1 MAASCQSVEETVSG
15 ILARR
20 PVLSPVLQAFAP
32 LLAARA
38 ALPEQLKPL
47 LESAGIRLP
56 EMQRERAAQGYP
68 LLAEMSLA
76 GIGTALR
83 TAAETLIPL
92 LAAQDVV
99 RPHEAKLR
107 AFFLDAA
114 QGPEAPV
121 ALAEAVLNET
131 AESAESVGKIAA
143 HLDIP
148 VQVLLFAFSFMLG
161 PVLRALVEL
170 SPHGN
175 GKEAPW
181 NVEGAWRQGYCPVC
195 GSGPSIA
202 YLDRPVFDEKNA
214 FLAGGGGKKH
224 LHCSLCGTDWTFRR
238 GACPFCGEEGAG
250 VMEILKE
257 AGNALGE
264 RLDWC
269 TRCKTYC
276 PAVDLRERDTTPD
289 LDVLALGMLHM
300 DMVAAKKACSPSI
313 PLSGTRFSTSCRGCL
328 AASGHYEVT
337 HETSAHCDMYA
348 VIDRR
353 RGHLG
358 RGWRRQ
364 GSGQAH
370 RAQELGA

>member
-1 MAASCQSVEETVSG
+1 M
-15 ILARR
+15 
-20 PVLSPVLQAFAP
+20 
-32 LLAARA
+32 
-38 ALPEQLKPL
+38 
-47 LESAGIRLP
+47 
-56 EMQRERAAQGYP
+56 
-68 LLAEMSLA
+68 
-76 GIGTALR
+76 
-83 TAAETLIPL
+83 
-92 LAAQDVV
+92 
-99 RPHEAKLR
+99 
-107 AFFLDAA
+107 
-114 QGPEAPV
+114 
-121 ALAEAVLNET
+121 
-131 AESAESVGKIAA
+131 
-143 HLDIP
+143 
-148 VQVLLFAFSFMLG
+148 LLFAFSFMLG

-289 LDVLALGMLHM
+289 LDALALGMLHM
-300 DMVAAKKACSPSI
+300 DMVAAKKGLQPIHPAFWN
-313 PLSGTRFSTSCRGCL
+313 TF
-328 AASGHYEVT
+328 
-337 HETSAHCDMYA
+337 
-348 VIDRR
+348 
-353 RGHLG
+353 
-358 RGWRRQ
+358 
-364 GSGQAH
+364 
-370 RAQELGA
+370 

>member
-1 MAASCQSVEETVSG
+1 MAVSCQSVEETVSG

-38 ALPEQLKPL
+38 ALPAQLKPL
-47 LESAGIRLP
+47 LEAAGVRLP
-56 EMQRERAAQGYP
+56 AMQRERAAQGYP
-68 LLAEMSLA
+68 LLAEVPLA

-83 TAAETLIPL
+83 AAAEAMIPL
-92 LAAQDVV
+92 LAAQEII

-107 AFFLDAA
+107 AFFVDAA

-131 AESAESVGKIAA
+131 AESVEKTAA
-143 HLDIP
+143 HLDVP

-170 SPHGN
+170 SPHGD

-181 NVEGAWRQGYCPVC
+181 NVEGTWRQGYCPVC

-276 PAVDLRERDTTPD
+276 PTVDLRERDTAPD
-289 LDVLALGMLHM
+289 LDALALG
-300 DMVAAKKACSPSI
+300 CSTWIWSRPKRVCSRSI
-313 PLSGTRFSTSCRGCL
+313 PPSGTRFR
-328 AASGHYEVT
+328 AAV
-337 HETSAHCDMYA
+337 AALRPA
-348 VIDRR
+348 VNTR
-353 RGHLG
+353 
-358 RGWRRQ
+358 
-364 GSGQAH
+364 
-370 RAQELGA
+370 

>member
-1 MAASCQSVEETVSG
+1 MAVSCQSVEETVSG

-38 ALPEQLKPL
+38 ALPAQLKPL
-47 LESAGIRLP
+47 LEAAGVRLP
-56 EMQRERAAQGYP
+56 AMQRERAAQGYP
-68 LLAEMSLA
+68 LLAEVPLA

-83 TAAETLIPL
+83 AAAEAMIPL
-92 LAAQDVV
+92 LAAQEII

-107 AFFLDAA
+107 AFFVDAA

-131 AESAESVGKIAA
+131 AESVEKTAA
-143 HLDIP
+143 HLDVP

-170 SPHGN
+170 SPHGD

-181 NVEGAWRQGYCPVC
+181 NVEGTWRQGYCPVC

-276 PAVDLRERDTTPD
+276 PTVDLRERDTAPD
-289 LDVLALGMLHM
+289 LDALALGMLHM
-300 DMVAAKKACSPSI
+300 DMVAAQKGLQ
-313 PLSGTRFSTSCRGCL
+313 PLPPAFWNTF
-328 AASGHYEVT
+328 
-337 HETSAHCDMYA
+337 
-348 VIDRR
+348 
-353 RGHLG
+353 
-358 RGWRRQ
+358 
-364 GSGQAH
+364 
-370 RAQELGA
+370 